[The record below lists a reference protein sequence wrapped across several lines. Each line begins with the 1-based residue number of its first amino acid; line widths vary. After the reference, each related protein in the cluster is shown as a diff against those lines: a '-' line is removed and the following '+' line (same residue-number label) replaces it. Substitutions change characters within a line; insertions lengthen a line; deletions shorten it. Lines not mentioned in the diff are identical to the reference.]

1 MKMESFIG
9 REDELPLDS
18 CPHSGGFTSIFR
30 TVAAIGDSLSSG
42 EFMTVSAIN
51 GKSMGV
57 DTYDYSWGQFMARI
71 AGITVYNFSK
81 GGMTAE
87 MYCQKFANERGFFR
101 PELAAN
107 AYIIALGV
115 NDILNQNNEIGSIDG
130 VHPEDYKKNTRD
142 FAGYMGEII
151 SKYKEISPEA
161 KFFLVTIPDAPRN
174 DYQRAQVASHR
185 ELMYALAEKFEGV
198 YVIDL
203 NKYGPCYGKEF
214 RQKYFLR
221 GHMSPTGYYL
231 TAQMMCSYI
240 DYIVRKNP
248 DDFRYVG
255 LMGYE
260 YIKCE
265 DDAL

>member
-1 MKMESFIG
+1 MKMETFIG
-9 REDELPLDS
+9 KDDELPLDS

-30 TVAAIGDSLSSG
+30 TVAAIGDSLASG
-42 EFMTVSAIN
+42 EFMTVNAIN
-51 GKSMGV
+51 GKPMGV
-57 DTYDYSWGQFMARI
+57 DSYDYSWAQFMARI
-71 AGITVYNFSK
+71 AGITVYNFSE

-87 MYCQKFANERGFFR
+87 AYFNSFANARGFFR
-101 PELAAN
+101 PELCAN

-115 NDILNQNNEIGSIDG
+115 NDILNKNKEIGTVSDI
-130 VHPEDYKKNTRD
+130 HPEDYRKNAEN
-142 FAGYMGEII
+142 FAGYIGRII

-174 DYQRAQVASHR
+174 DYQRAQVKEHAA
-185 ELMYALAEKFEGV
+185 LMYKIAELFDST

-203 NKYGPCYGKEF
+203 NKYGPYYGKEF

-221 GHMSPTGYYL
+221 GHLAPAGYYL

-248 DDFRYVG
+248 EDFRYVG

-260 YIKCE
+260 YERRE